1 MARIVQALT
10 QPNKEY
16 DQQIQQSFVRDV
28 DSIVQKLNT
37 TYQQDLKD
45 EGRRRRHISL
55 ANSFVNKKVDLTT
68 TSVTTLYTVPD
79 ATNSI
84 IKSILVSEDS
94 GKCRY
99 YNSNYYRY

>member
-10 QPNKEY
+10 QPTERY

-45 EGRRRRHISL
+45 E
-55 ANSFVNKKVDLTT
+55 
-68 TSVTTLYTVPD
+68 
-79 ATNSI
+79 
-84 IKSILVSEDS
+84 SEAEAFFF
-94 GKCRY
+94 GYFICK
-99 YNSNYYRY
+99 